1 MGLQYD
7 LKLNI
12 MSFIWLFAS
21 LLPALCYSQ
30 VPLIIDTDASFD
42 VDDVVAICMAHALM
56 DKGEV
61 DIKAIVH
68 DAGIPEGI
76 GAMSVLNHFYGR
88 DDILLGAYKGDF
100 GKDDWGN
107 WVQGWYVDDLVDN
120 WPSPVKGSWDVPDA
134 VSVYR

>member
-56 DKGEV
+56 DNGEV

-76 GAMSVLNHFYGR
+76 GAVSVLNAYYGR
-88 DDILLGAYKGDF
+88 ENIPLGAYKGDF
-100 GKDDWGN
+100 GKSPGG
-107 WVQGWYVDDLVDN
+107 GW
-120 WPSPVKGSWDVPDA
+120 
-134 VSVYR
+134 